1 MTDEK
6 TLVADPDEIF
16 TIDKYYSTKYPGY
29 YQLGGSG
36 GLQIHLA
43 KKPKWLH
50 RKMMKICLGVEW
62 INN

>member
-6 TLVADPDEIF
+6 TLVEIPEGVF
-16 TIDKYYSTKYPGY
+16 TIDDHYAQYSGY

-50 RKMMKICLGVEW
+50 RKMMKICLGLEW

>member
-1 MTDEK
+1 MTEEK
-6 TLVADPDEIF
+6 TLVADPDGIF

-36 GLQIHLA
+36 GLQIYLA

-50 RKMMKICLGVEW
+50 RK
-62 INN
+62 